1 MDYKGDLC
9 LNKVLEFSLYDFQ
22 VSDKQQ
28 FLFQLKSA
36 AELKTEHDSGA
47 VPEKEY
53 FTRLQKLIVPK
64 VSQLLFL
71 HADHR
76 TIVS

>member
-1 MDYKGDLC
+1 M
-9 LNKVLEFSLYDFQ
+9 
-22 VSDKQQ
+22 
-28 FLFQLKSA
+28 FLLQLKSA

-64 VSQLLFL
+64 VS
-71 HADHR
+71 
-76 TIVS
+76 

>member
-1 MDYKGDLC
+1 MVGSKTKSSSSSD
-9 LNKVLEFSLYDFQ
+9 FSM
-22 VSDKQQ
+22 
-28 FLFQLKSA
+28 FLLQLKSA

-64 VSQLLFL
+64 VS
-71 HADHR
+71 
-76 TIVS
+76 